1 VRPRLILRCGRGRL
15 RRRRRRRALL
25 GRHPIATIAAA
36 VAAMRPRLREVAIE
50 YLLLLGRQ
58 HGANL
63 AESIPEQLMPLM
75 LKILPRLRH
84 FEPRIAQ
91 DVADAIA
98 LRRRQ
103 LKLMIHSLDQPRP
116 RHPQVMIPVRQ
127 GAERETNQKARDSHH
142 QAEQEIRLS
151 WQGRSLSSASRA
163 PMDRLRFRNSYSP
176 RVSIAPRPKTHSAP
190 ASKDTP
196 RCSRIQRSP
205 PPPTS
210 PAIDSAAATTTSRAI
225 PTRIAAACLPAR
237 TRAGPA
243 AIREPHPVPSRHTAP
258 APSAR
263 RRETH
268 DRTSRIPSDAP
279 AARPAA
285 RPSRSCAIVPKIPVV
300 LQNNS

>member
-1 VRPRLILRCGRGRL
+1 MRW
-15 RRRRRRRALL
+15 RRRRRAFF
-25 GRHPIATIAAA
+25 GRHVIITMTVA

-58 HGANL
+58 HAPNL
-63 AESIPEQLMPLM
+63 AESLPKELMPPM
-75 LKILPRLRH
+75 VKILPRLRH
-84 FEPRIAQ
+84 LEPRIAQ

-103 LKLMIHSLDQPRP
+103 IELAIHSLDQPRP
-116 RHPQVMIPVRQ
+116 RNPQVMIPVRQ
-127 GAERETNQKARDSHH
+127 RAERETNQKARDSHH
-142 QAEQEIRLS
+142 QAEQDIRLS

-163 PMDRLRFRNSYSP
+163 PMDRLRSRNSYWS
-176 RVSIAPRPKTHSAP
+176 RALIAPRQETHPACAP
-190 ASKDTP
+190 KDTRCWP
-196 RCSRIQRSP
+196 RIRRSPP

-210 PAIDSAAATTTSRAI
+210 PAIVPAAATPRAI

-237 TRAGPA
+237 TRAAPA
-243 AIREPHPVPSRHTAP
+243 AILGPPAVPSRHAAP

-263 RRETH
+263 KRETH

-279 AARPAA
+279 ATRSDA
-285 RPSRSCAIVPKIPVV
+285 RPSRSCAIAREIPVV

>member
-1 VRPRLILRCGRGRL
+1 MRPRLILRYGRGL
-15 RRRRRRRALL
+15 RWRRRRRALF
-25 GRHPIATIAAA
+25 GRHMITIAVA
-36 VAAMRPRLREVAIE
+36 VAAMRPRVREVAIE

-58 HGANL
+58 HATNL
-63 AESIPEQLMPLM
+63 AESIPEQFMPPM
-75 LKILPRLRH
+75 VKILPRLHH

-103 LKLMIHSLDQPRP
+103 VELAIHSLDQPASRQ
-116 RHPQVMIPVRQ
+116 PQVMIPVRQ
-127 GAERETNQKARDSHH
+127 RAERETNQKARDATQ
-142 QAEQEIRLS
+142 QAEQDIRLS

-176 RVSIAPRPKTHSAP
+176 RALIAPRPKTHSAS
-190 ASKDTP
+190 ASKDT
-196 RCSRIQRSP
+196 RCWPRIQRSR
-205 PPPTS
+205 PT
-210 PAIDSAAATTTSRAI
+210 PKAAAG
-225 PTRIAAACLPAR
+225 PPAR
-237 TRAGPA
+237 PRPAPA
-243 AIREPHPVPSRHTAP
+243 AICEPHPVPPRRGAP

-279 AARPAA
+279 ATRAAA
-285 RPSRSCAIVPKIPVV
+285 RPSRSCATARKIPVV